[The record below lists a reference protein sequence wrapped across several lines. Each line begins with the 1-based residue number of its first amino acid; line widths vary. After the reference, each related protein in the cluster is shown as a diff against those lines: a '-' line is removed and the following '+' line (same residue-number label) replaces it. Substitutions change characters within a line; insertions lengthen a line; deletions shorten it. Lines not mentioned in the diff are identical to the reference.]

1 MKFTLSWLKEHLD
14 TAAELDRIA
23 QVMTMLGLEVEGI
36 VDPAKNLKPFTVAHV
51 ISAEQH
57 PDADRL
63 RVCKVD
69 TGKEVLQVVCGA
81 PNARTGMK
89 GVFAPVGTTIP
100 GTGLLLKASKI
111 RGQDSNGMLC
121 SARELQLG
129 EDHDGIIDLPAD
141 ASIGALVAEVL
152 GLNDPVIEI
161 KVTPNRGDC
170 LGVRGIARD
179 LAAAGLGTLKPEPK
193 TDATGAFKSPIAWR
207 RSFSADTGNA
217 CPVVAGRY
225 FRGLRNGP
233 SPQWLQN
240 RLKAIGLRPISA
252 LVDVTNFFTFDLNR
266 PLHVFDAGKIKG
278 DLTMRLAKPG
288 ETILALDGRAY
299 ELDGEM
305 AVIADD
311 NGVQAIGGIMGGEVS
326 GCSEQTTEM
335 FLEAAYF
342 DPIRTA
348 TTGRKLGIQSDARYR
363 FERGI
368 DPQSCVSG
376 IEAATRLILELC
388 GGEASDIVV
397 AGEAP
402 ADARA
407 YGLRLSRIE
416 GLAGFP
422 VAAGESRRIL
432 QALGFAVADAAAG
445 SGADWQV
452 KPPSW
457 RPDIIGEADLV
468 EEIVRVHGYDS
479 IPSVP
484 LPRTTPVSTPA
495 RTLQQRRPGHVR
507 RTLATRGLVEA
518 VTWSFMAGKDAAL
531 FAPEDASMR
540 LANPIAADLDVMR
553 PTIIPNLLAAASRNI
568 ARGLREVGLFEVGPQ
583 YAGNKPQDQAMVAAG
598 IRSGFADARHWAAPL
613 RPSDAFDAKADL
625 QAAIQALGM
634 EPEQPQV
641 DAKAAPGWYHPG
653 RSGALRLGPQIIGY
667 FGEIHPA
674 ILAHYR
680 IEQPTAGFELFVER
694 VPLPKTR
701 GTKTRPALKLLPLQ
715 PVERDFAFLV
725 ADEVPAEALVKAV
738 RAAERSLISRVAV
751 FDVYAGKGVEP
762 GKKSLALSVTIQPV
776 DKTLTEAEIEAIAA
790 RIVAGVAKAT
800 GASLR
805 G

>member
-1 MKFTLSWLKEHLD
+1 MKFTLGWLKQHLD
-14 TAAELDRIA
+14 TDADLERIA
-23 QVMTMLGLEVEGI
+23 STMTMLGLEVESI
-36 VDPAKNLKPFTVAHV
+36 VDPAKNLQPFTVAHV

-69 TGKEVLQVVCGA
+69 TGKEILQVVCGA
-81 PNARTGMK
+81 PNARAGMK

-100 GTGLLLKASKI
+100 GTGLLLKPSKI
-111 RGQDSNGMLC
+111 RGQESNGMLC

-141 ASIGALVAEVL
+141 TPVGVPVADVL
-152 GLNDPVIEI
+152 GANDPVIEI
-161 KVTPNRGDC
+161 KITPNRGDC

-179 LAAAGLGTLKPEPK
+179 LTAAGLGVLKPEPK
-193 TDATGAFKSPIAWR
+193 AESTAAFKSPIAWR
-207 RSFSADTGNA
+207 RSFSAETSDA

-233 SPQWLQN
+233 SPEWLQN

-278 DLTMRLAKPG
+278 DLTMRLARSG
-288 ETILALDGRAY
+288 ETVMALDGRTY

-305 AVIADD
+305 TVIADEQ
-311 NGVQAIGGIMGGEVS
+311 GVQAIGGIMGGEIS
-326 GCSEQTTEM
+326 GCSDQTTEM

-368 DPQSCVSG
+368 DPHSCISG
-376 IEAATRLILELC
+376 VEAATRLILELC
-388 GGEASDIVV
+388 GGEASDIVQ
-397 AGEAP
+397 AGDVP
-402 ADARA
+402 ADDRV
-407 YGLRLSRIE
+407 YQLRLSRIP
-416 GLAGFP
+416 GLAGFD
-422 VAAGESRRIL
+422 VDSGESKRIL
-432 QALGFAVADAAAG
+432 QALGFDVSGDG
-445 SGADWQV
+445 STWQV
-452 KPPSW
+452 APPSW

-468 EEIVRVHGYDS
+468 EEVVRVHGYDS

-484 LPRTTPVSTPA
+484 MPRIAAVTTPA
-495 RTLQQRRPGHVR
+495 RTIQQRRPGHAR
-507 RTLATRGLVEA
+507 RALAARGLVEA

-531 FAPEDASMR
+531 FAPVDDAMR
-540 LANPIAADLDVMR
+540 LANPMSADLDVMR
-553 PTIIPNLLAAASRNI
+553 ATIAPNLIDAAARNI
-568 ARGLREVGLFEVGPQ
+568 ARGMRDVALFEVGPQ
-583 YAGNKPQDQAMVAAG
+583 YAGNRPEDQATVAAG
-598 IRSGFADARHWAAPL
+598 IRSGLAQPRQWTGGH
-613 RPSDAFDAKADL
+613 RPVDAFDAKADI
-625 QAAIQALGM
+625 QAAVQALGM
-634 EPEQPQV
+634 DPEQPQI

-653 RSGALRLGPQIIGY
+653 RSGALRLGPQIIGW

-680 IEQPTAGFELFVER
+680 IEQPTVGFELFIDR
-694 VPLPKTR
+694 VPMPKQAR
-701 GTKTRPALKLLPLQ
+701 SGKARPPLKLLPLQ
-715 PVERDFAFLV
+715 PIERDFAFLV
-725 ADEVPAEALVKAV
+725 ADDVTADAVVKAA

-751 FDVYAGKGVEP
+751 FDLYAGKGVEP
-762 GKKSLALSVTIQPV
+762 GRKSLAISVTIQPV
-776 DKTLTEAEIEAIAA
+776 GKTLTEAEIEAIAGK
-790 RIVAGVAKAT
+790 IVANVAKAT

>member
-1 MKFTLSWLKEHLD
+1 MKFTLGWLKQHLD
-14 TAAELDRIA
+14 TDADLERIA
-23 QVMTMLGLEVEGI
+23 STMTMLGLEVEGI
-36 VDPAKNLKPFTVAHV
+36 VDPASNLKPFTVAHV

-69 TGKEVLQVVCGA
+69 TGKEILQVVCGA

-100 GTGLLLKASKI
+100 GTGLLLKPSKI

-141 ASIGALVAEVL
+141 APIGAPVAEVL
-152 GLNDPVIEI
+152 GVNDPVIEI
-161 KVTPNRGDC
+161 KITPNRGDC
-170 LGVRGIARD
+170 LGVRGVARD
-179 LAAAGLGTLKPEPK
+179 LAAAGLGTLKPEPQ
-193 TDATGAFKSPIAWR
+193 ASAAAAFKSPIAWKR
-207 RSFSADTGNA
+207 DFSAETGNA
-217 CPVVAGRY
+217 CPIVAGRY

-233 SPQWLQN
+233 SPAWLQN

-252 LVDVTNFFTFDLNR
+252 LVDITNFFTFDLNR
-266 PLHVFDAGKIKG
+266 PLHVFDAAKIKG
-278 DLTMRLAKPG
+278 DLTMRLAQPG
-288 ETILALDGRAY
+288 ETVMALDGRTY
-299 ELDGEM
+299 ELDGDM
-305 AVIADD
+305 TVIADEQ
-311 NGVQAIGGIMGGEVS
+311 GVQAIGGIMGGELS
-326 GCSEQTTEM
+326 GCSDQTTEM

-388 GGEASDIVV
+388 GGEASDIVQ
-397 AGEAP
+397 AGEVP
-402 ADARA
+402 ADDRV
-407 YGLRLSRIE
+407 YELRLSRIP
-416 GLAGFP
+416 GLAGFD
-422 VAAGESRRIL
+422 VDSGESRRIL
-432 QALGFAVADAAAG
+432 QALGFVI
-445 SGADWQV
+445 SGEGPTWRV
-452 KPPSW
+452 SPPSW

-468 EEIVRVHGYDS
+468 EEVVRVHGYDS

-484 LPRTTPVSTPA
+484 MPRLAAVTAPA
-495 RTLQQRRPGHVR
+495 RTAQQRRPGHAR
-507 RTLATRGLVEA
+507 RALAVRGLVEA

-531 FAPEDASMR
+531 FAPVDDGMR
-540 LANPIAADLDVMR
+540 LANPMSADLDVMR
-553 PTIIPNLLAAASRNI
+553 PTIVPNLIDAAARNI
-568 ARGLREVGLFEVGPQ
+568 ARGMRDVALFEVGPQ
-583 YAGNKPQDQAMVAAG
+583 YAGNRPEDQTTVAAG
-598 IRSGFADARHWAAPL
+598 IRSGLAQPRHWTGGQ
-613 RPSDAFDAKADL
+613 RPVDAFDAKADI
-625 QAAIQALGM
+625 QAAVQALGM
-634 EPEQPQV
+634 DPEQPQV

-653 RSGALRLGPQIIGY
+653 RSGALRLGPQIIGW

-680 IEQPTAGFELFVER
+680 IEQPTVGFELFIER
-694 VPLPKTR
+694 VPMPKQAKS
-701 GTKTRPALKLLPLQ
+701 GKTRPPLKLLPLQ
-715 PVERDFAFLV
+715 PIERDFAFLV
-725 ADEVPAEALVKAV
+725 AEDVAAEAVVKAAK
-738 RAAERSLISRVAV
+738 AAERALISRVAV
-751 FDVYAGKGVEP
+751 FDLYAGKGVEP
-762 GKKSLALSVTIQPV
+762 GKKSLAISVTIQPV
-776 DKTLTEAEIEAIAA
+776 DKTLTEAEIEAIAG
-790 RIVAGVAKAT
+790 RIVASVAKAT

>member
-14 TAAELDRIA
+14 TSADLDTIA
-23 QVMTMLGLEVEGI
+23 RTMTMLGLEVEGI
-36 VDPAKNLKPFTVAHV
+36 VDPAKNLAPFFVAHV
-51 ISAEQH
+51 VSAEQH

-69 TGKEVLQVVCGA
+69 TGKEILQVVCGA

-100 GTGLLLKASKI
+100 ASGLLLKASKI

-129 EDHDGIIDLPAD
+129 DDHDGIIDLPAD
-141 ASIGALVAEVL
+141 APVGAPIAQVL

-161 KVTPNRGDC
+161 KITPNRGDC

-179 LAAAGLGTLKPEPK
+179 LAAAGLGTLKPQK
-193 TDATGAFKSPIAWR
+193 SAAIKGSFKSPIAWK
-207 RSFSADTGNA
+207 RSFDAAYGTA
-217 CPVVAGRY
+217 CPLVVGRY
-225 FRGLRNGP
+225 FKGLKNGP
-233 SPQWLQN
+233 SPAWLQN

-266 PLHVFDAGKIKG
+266 PLHVFDAQKLKG
-278 DLTMRLAKPG
+278 DLVMRMAKAG
-288 ETILALDGRAY
+288 ETVQALDGKTY

-305 AVIADD
+305 TVIGDD
-311 NGVQAIGGIMGGEVS
+311 NGVKAIGGIMGGEES

-368 DPQSCVSG
+368 DPQSCLWG

-388 GGEASDIVV
+388 GGEASDVV
-397 AGEAP
+397 QAGDVP
-402 ADARA
+402 KDDRS
-407 YGLRLSRIE
+407 YPLRLSRIA
-416 GLAGFP
+416 GLSG
-422 VAAGESRRIL
+422 VTVEDKESRRIL
-432 QALGFAVADAAAG
+432 QGLGFAV
-445 SGADWQV
+445 SGEGAQWQV

-468 EEIVRVHGYDS
+468 EEIVRVHGYDH

-484 LPRTTPVSTPA
+484 LLRTTPVSLPA
-495 RTLQQRRPGHVR
+495 RTLQQRRPGTVR

-518 VTWSFMAGKDAAL
+518 VTSSFMASRDAIKFVAIDKAL
-531 FAPEDASMR
+531 M
-540 LANPIAADLDVMR
+540 LANPMSADLDVMR
-553 PTIIPNLLAAASRNI
+553 ATIVPNLLDAAARNI
-568 ARGLREVGLFEVGPQ
+568 ARGLRDVGLFEVGPQ
-583 YAGNKPQDQAMVAAG
+583 YAGNKPQDQAMIAAG
-598 IRSGFADARHWAAPL
+598 IRSGLAQPRQWTGGQRAV
-613 RPSDAFDAKADL
+613 DAFDAKADI
-625 QAAIQALGM
+625 QAAVQALGM
-634 EPEQPQV
+634 DPEQPQI

-667 FGEIHPA
+667 FGEIHPS
-674 ILAHYR
+674 ILAHYK
-680 IEQPTAGFELFVER
+680 IEQGTAGFELFIDR
-694 VPLPKTR
+694 VPMPKQAKT
-701 GTKTRPALKLLPLQ
+701 GKTRPPLKLLPLQ
-715 PVERDFAFLV
+715 PIERDFAFLV
-725 ADEVPAEALVKAV
+725 DDAVAAEAVVKAA
-738 RAAERSLISRVAV
+738 RAAERTLVSRVSV

-762 GKKSLALSVTIQPV
+762 GKKSLAISVTIQPT
-776 DKTLTEAEIEAIAA
+776 DKTLTEAEIEAIASK
-790 RIVAGVAKAT
+790 IVANVAKAT
-800 GASLR
+800 GAALR
-805 G
+805 A